1 MKFSISAAA
10 LLAGSAFAA
19 PVVNNLPIPGL
30 DALSGTTGISKSV
43 LGGLVPA
50 FGSVVNGVGL
60 LSLADGLPVIG
71 QVSKI
76 APIKARDDE
85 DGIDADVEVDVDG
98 NIRRAEVDAEVEIE
112 GVSVEKSAEIVTGLK
127 QMAKTLKVDKA
138 TNGQLPVLE
147 GVEPATVKKLL
158 STFQA
163 LVKGFGVADK
173 IAPGLKGLPL
183 DVIASRLAGN
193 LLGGL
198 GGATSLLSKVAGP
211 LGGFQ
216 GVLGLTQSLPLLGG
230 VLSSVGGRS

>member
-19 PVVNNLPIPGL
+19 PITNNLPIPGL
-30 DALSGTTGISKSV
+30 EALSGATGISTAV

-50 FGSVVNGVGL
+50 FGSVVKGVGL

-71 QVSKI
+71 QASNIV
-76 APIKARDDE
+76 PIKARQDDE
-85 DGIDADVEVDVDG
+85 DEDIEVGVDV
-98 NIRRAEVDAEVEIE
+98 NANVRRTEVDAEVEIE
-112 GVSVEKSAEIVTGLK
+112 GVSVDNSAEIVAGLK

-138 TNGQLPVLE
+138 TNGKLPVLE

-163 LVKGFGVADK
+163 LVKGFGVEDK

-183 DVIASRLAGN
+183 DVIATRLAGN

-198 GGATSLLSKVAGP
+198 GGVTGVLGKVGGP
-211 LGGFQ
+211 LGSLQ
-216 GVLGLTQSLPLLGG
+216 GVLGLTNSLPVLGSLLGG
-230 VLSSVGGRS
+230 LA